1 MPQGM
6 FVMMLRNLWNDE
18 WPVTHAGDVTDI
30 QNRKNISAKHLIT
43 KDRLISTIW
52 IKKTHFCL
60 KIVYVNLIIRR
71 ISKLVPICLKTS
83 VHYIM
88 YIHTCNIYPAL
99 YRGSHS
105 KFLLNVSL
113 CLNTIM
119 AHDENIEHN
128 HTQSLK

>member
-30 QNRKNISAKHLIT
+30 QNRKNITAKHLIT

-52 IKKTHFCL
+52 IKKKHFCL
-60 KIVYVNLIIRR
+60 KIVYVNLIIWR
-71 ISKLVPICLKTS
+71 ISKLVPICLITS
-83 VHYIM
+83 VHYM
-88 YIHTCNIYPAL
+88 HNIYLAL

-105 KFLLNVSL
+105 KFLVNVSL
-113 CLNTIM
+113 CLNAIM